1 MHMKSSF
8 NKKMAWVVFGLLA
21 VVVGYTVYL
30 NGLEPRYINE
40 KLESG
45 FSHEYL
51 HGIVKNVGET
61 DEEGGVPLKVLFE
74 VGDEKGLV
82 EDAQVDGFNN
92 FNDYKVGDRVYIYKS
107 INSAE
112 GTVNYGVMDYYHSS
126 GLGWLFVIFVL
137 FAVVVARGKGARAV
151 ISVIVSLVFFYF
163 FYVKFVS
170 AGFSPLLGVLL
181 FVAIISLVTIP
192 LIHGFNK
199 KSLSSIISIFIG
211 YAASLLIVYWFKDI
225 VALGTAPGEDMRT
238 LGILYPDVNLSEILI
253 AGLFMGAI
261 GALIDTAISISSA
274 IFEALHDTP
283 GLEFRKVYTIG
294 MNVGKDVLG
303 SMTNTLLFAYIA
315 SSLPFL
321 IILSLG
327 QSGSATTSSG
337 AMFEELL
344 NMDMI
349 VLELTRTFIGAVSL
363 VILIPIVSAISA
375 YFLTKK
381 ERA

>member
-1 MHMKSSF
+1 
-8 NKKMAWVVFGLLA
+8 MAWVVFGLLA